1 MRIPP
6 STTPEN
12 ETKSYLYEN
21 IIKQQNIKNKE
32 KILRDTENKRKFPT
46 VKGQTNGLSSATR
59 DARSQ

>member
-12 ETKSYLYEN
+12 ETKPYLYKN

-46 VKGQTNGLSSATR
+46 VEEQTNGLSSATR